1 MSSPRS
7 VPYRAPRMSP
17 GGYGARPKPC
27 WRSRAP
33 AWTQV
38 LLADSRMAH
47 SLAPFGGR
55 WSTGAGRTHGP
66 DKRADASGLDLSH
79 RKAEHVKVVLGRDV
93 EGRYRYWDE
102 IQLLHKAL
110 PEIDFSEVDPSVTL
124 LGHRL
129 GAPIVITGMTGGFPD
144 AVKINDN
151 LARAAADV
159 GIAMG
164 VGSERAAV
172 LKGQYP
178 DSYATVARHPVPLK
192 FANIGA
198 PQIIP
203 QGPDDRVVGV
213 DEVRAAREL
222 IHADVLAIHLNFL
235 QEMVQPEGDRRA
247 RGCLDRIGELAAQ
260 FPVLVK
266 ETGAGISHAVAEE
279 LLARKVRAVDVRE
292 ARAGNTFC
300 NAGLPSPVWVLE
312 RVPLGL
318 PVVASGGIR
327 SGLDVARAVALGA
340 TAAGTAGGVLKAAST
355 GYDETRGELEL
366 LVHELK
372 VAMFLTGS
380 RTLDDLRR
388 APYLVT
394 GETRQWIHR

>member
-1 MSSPRS
+1 M
-7 VPYRAPRMSP
+7 V
-17 GGYGARPKPC
+17 
-27 WRSRAP
+27 
-33 AWTQV
+33 
-38 LLADSRMAH
+38 D

-55 WSTGAGRTHGP
+55 WSTGAGRTRGP
-66 DKRADASGLDLSH
+66 DESRDASGLDLSH
-79 RKAEHVKVVLGRDV
+79 RKAEHVKVVLGRNV
-93 EGRYRYWDE
+93 EGRYRYWNDV
-102 IQLLHKAL
+102 QLVHKAL
-110 PEIDFSEVDPSVTL
+110 PEVDFAEIDTSVTL
-124 LGHRL
+124 LGHKL
-129 GAPIVITGMTGGFPD
+129 AAPIVITGMTGGFPD

-151 LARAAADV
+151 LAHAATDV
-159 GIAMG
+159 GVAMG

-178 DSYATVARHPVPLK
+178 ESYATVARHAVPLK

-203 QGPDDRVVGV
+203 QGPGDKVVGA
-213 DEVRAAREL
+213 DEVRAAMEL

-247 RGCLDRIGELAAQ
+247 RGCVAKIGELAEQ

-266 ETGAGISHAVAEE
+266 ETGAGISREVAEE
-279 LLARKVRAVDVRE
+279 LRDRKVRAFDVSGTGGTSFAAVEHFRAVDQGAERE
-292 ARAGNTFC
+292 ARVGKTFWDW
-300 NAGLPSPVWVLE
+300 GIPSPVSVLE
-312 RVPLGL
+312 LVPLGL

-327 SGLDVARAVALGA
+327 SGLDVARAIALGA

-355 GYDETRGELEL
+355 GYEETRCELEH

-394 GETRQWIHR
+394 GESRAWLHR

>member
-1 MSSPRS
+1 M
-7 VPYRAPRMSP
+7 VL
-17 GGYGARPKPC
+17 
-27 WRSRAP
+27 SRAP
-33 AWTQV
+33 FEV
-38 LLADSRMAH
+38 K
-47 SLAPFGGR
+47 
-55 WSTGAGRTHGP
+55 WSMGAGRVRGP
-66 DKRADASGLDLSH
+66 DKPADASGLDLSH

-93 EGRYRYWDE
+93 EGRYRFWND
-102 IQLLHKAL
+102 IQLIHKAL
-110 PEIDFSEVDPSVTL
+110 PEIDFAEIDTSVTL
-124 LGHRL
+124 LGHQL
-129 GAPIVITGMTGGFPD
+129 AAPIVITGMTGGFPD

-151 LARAAADV
+151 LARAAAEV
-159 GIAMG
+159 GVAMG

-178 DSYATVARHPVPLK
+178 ESYSTVARHNVPLK

-203 QGPDDRVVGV
+203 QGPGDRVVAAE
-213 DEVRAAREL
+213 EVRSAMEL

-247 RGCLDRIGELAAQ
+247 RGCLDQIAALARQ

-266 ETGAGISHAVAEE
+266 ETGAGISRSVAEE
-279 LLARKVRAVDVRE
+279 LRERNVRAFDVSGTGGTSFAAVEHYRAADQGAERE
-292 ARAGNTFC
+292 ARVGKTFWDW
-300 NAGLPSPVWVLE
+300 GIPSPISVLE
-312 RVPLGL
+312 LVPLGL

-340 TAAGTAGGVLKAAST
+340 TAAGTAGGILKAASA
-355 GYDETRGELEL
+355 GYEETRRELEQF
-366 LVHELK
+366 VHELK

-394 GETRQWIHR
+394 GESRHWLHR